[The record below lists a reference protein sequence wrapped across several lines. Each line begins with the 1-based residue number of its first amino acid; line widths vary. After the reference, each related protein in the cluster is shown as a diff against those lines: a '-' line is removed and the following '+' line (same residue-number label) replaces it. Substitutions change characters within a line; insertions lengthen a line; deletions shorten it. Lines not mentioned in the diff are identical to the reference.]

1 MNLWLI
7 WPTVSSKS
15 NSPRIPMSIL
25 ETFVAT
31 QIFAFL
37 IVFARIGAALM
48 TMPGIG
54 DATVPAQVR
63 LYFALVFSFVLVP
76 VLQPFLIAPPTQP
89 VAFGL
94 LIIKEMLTGVFIG
107 LMSHIMLNAINLA
120 GVFVAHATS
129 LSSAF
134 TFNPQMSSQIT
145 VVHSFLSLLTVTLIF
160 VSDMHRYLFM
170 GLIDSY
176 RLFPMADGLP
186 YGDMTLSLAQGIGYA
201 LRIGL
206 MVAAPFIVV
215 SFGIFVAMGLVA
227 RLVPQIQVFI
237 MSVPV
242 QVMTGLILLMTSI
255 SAMMLYF
262 MNEYET
268 FWRNFLAG

>member
-1 MNLWLI
+1 
-7 WPTVSSKS
+7 
-15 NSPRIPMSIL
+15 MSIL

-31 QIFAFL
+31 QLFAFL

-48 TMPGIG
+48 VMPGIS
-54 DATVPAQVR
+54 DVTVPTQVR
-63 LYFALVFSFVLVP
+63 LYFALAFSFVLVP
-76 VLQPFLIAPPTQP
+76 VLQPYLITPPADP
-89 VAFGL
+89 LAFGL
-94 LIIKEMLTGVFIG
+94 LVIKELITGIFIG
-107 LMSHIMLNAINLA
+107 LMSQIMMNAINLA

-134 TFNPQMSSQIT
+134 TFNPQMASQTT
-145 VVHSFLSLLTVTLIF
+145 VINGFLSFLTITLIF
-160 VSDMHRYLFM
+160 VSDMHHFLFM

-176 RLFPMADGLP
+176 RLFPVSESLI
-186 YGDMTLSLAQGIGYA
+186 YGDMTVTLAQGIGFA

-215 SFGIFVAMGLVA
+215 SFGIFIAMGLVA

-242 QVMTGLILLMTSI
+242 QVLTGLVLLMTSI
-255 SAMMLYF
+255 SAMMVYF
-262 MNEYET
+262 IGEYEN
-268 FWRNFLAG
+268 FWRNFLNG